1 LFPLK
6 IYVLKN
12 TASTVKVFF
21 AKQLRGGQ
29 KSGQNPVAFLSFID
43 DSKASRDK
51 VLADSLNW
59 FI

>member
-1 LFPLK
+1 
-6 IYVLKN
+6 VLKN